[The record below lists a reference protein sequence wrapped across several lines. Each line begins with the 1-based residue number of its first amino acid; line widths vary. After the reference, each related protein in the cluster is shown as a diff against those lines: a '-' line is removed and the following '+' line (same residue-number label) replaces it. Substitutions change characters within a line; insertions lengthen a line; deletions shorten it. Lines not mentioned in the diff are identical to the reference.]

1 MRQKVSNSDYQGST
15 QSIQKQFS
23 LIEEIRDNLTIS
35 DNNFSGLKD
44 IDYV

>member
-1 MRQKVSNSDYQGST
+1 MRKKVSNSDYWGST
-15 QSIQKQFS
+15 QSIQNQYS

-35 DNNFSGLKD
+35 DNFSGLKD